1 MLQPAPRVLPSNA
14 PPLHDDGDSVQHA
27 SRVLQEHSGN
37 RQQQLAYPAS
47 AIYEPK
53 YTLPLHTENT
63 WPGAYQQYH
72 QQQQHVHHHAVPS
85 HQYNG
90 GQQFAIRARHPPYD
104 YQHADDER
112 NDLKKAADLFRRFQA
127 CAGYAKYRDK
137 QQAAKDEKAAQEQKW
152 PDDLEEAFFR
162 ALVKYPPMGR
172 RKLFYKDKQRGR
184 NELIADY
191 IQQLTGVER
200 GRKQVSSHI
209 QVLKPFVDGVPQI
222 MRYLSTKDMGHNSN
236 GRHCS
241 SHYGASHLSGR
252 HMSTY
257 PAAGLPSGTRSGGAS
272 SSLPRQNPME
282 EVRKGKN
289 RLDIFEPRKFE
300 MFVQRK
306 YCLVP
311 GSGQWQ
317 EERLHTYT
325 QSIDAPLGDDL
336 QLTDWQAFVQSY
348 PLLAVKHAQ
357 KPLDCNVVVADA
369 SIGFPSESFRELNGV
384 ELGISFVCGSS
395 QLDTDFMIRYR
406 NTFYRKGQQ
415 LADPEEFDA
424 PLQMTEGGRG
434 VTTSLK
440 FGSSVW
446 AKTLHQL
453 AARLMKQPVSGAEEH
468 DIGEEVRNGLAG
480 LTAMVEVIVVS
491 PHGQGHERVLVMCW
505 TFRKS
510 SVVTGRASWKRLLL
524 PQQQPQQQQAATST
538 TTQYPEPA
546 KSERV
551 DSVYDHAAQQ
561 YDDLPALEIPTQP
574 ALQSPFE
581 YESSTGSA
589 LPSATWPTSA
599 LSEDGGGFNAAPG
612 VHSGVSMDLMPD
624 NSFDFN
630 GAAINVSYD
639 PGLSDTGPFD
649 FSSFD
654 AGFDTAGFECP
665 SDFIDPDMVRYEHQQ
680 QLQEQMYDGFNA
692 APVLSAFGASPLNH
706 FTPNVVG
713 IGDET
718 PRHAA
723 PIAQMEGVVAQGLG
737 HVQQVF
743 PVFDVLEGTSYESQQ
758 QQQQQQGM
766 YQPMG
771 HEQQAYGGACG
782 PDAGSGGVDPL
793 GALADASYMRSLMP
807 KEKGM

>member
-37 RQQQLAYPAS
+37 RLQQLAYPAS

-53 YTLPLHTENT
+53 YSLPLQQTENS
-63 WPGAYQQYH
+63 WPGAYQQY
-72 QQQQHVHHHAVPS
+72 QQQHVHHHAVPS
-85 HQYNG
+85 HQYKG

-137 QQAAKDEKAAQEQKW
+137 QHQGKDEKAAQEQKW

-222 MRYLSTKDMGHNSN
+222 MRYLSTKDMGHNPN

-241 SHYGASHLSGR
+241 SHYRASHPSGR

-257 PAAGLPSGTRSGGAS
+257 PAAGLPYGTRTGGA
-272 SSLPRQNPME
+272 SSLPRQNEME
-282 EVRKGKN
+282 EVRKVKN
-289 RLDIFEPRKFE
+289 RLDIFEPKKFE

-311 GSGQWQ
+311 GSGEWQ

-336 QLTDWQAFVQSY
+336 QLADWQAFVQSY

-369 SIGFPSESFRELNGV
+369 SIGFPSESFREMSGV

-395 QLDTDFMIRYR
+395 QLDTEYMIRYR

-424 PLQMTEGGRG
+424 PLQMMEGGRG

-440 FGSSVW
+440 FGSSHW

-453 AARLMKQPVSGAEEH
+453 APRLMKEPASGAEQH
-468 DIGEEVRNGLAG
+468 NVDEEVRNGLAG
-480 LTAMVEVIVVS
+480 LSAMVEVIVVS
-491 PHGQGHERVLVMCW
+491 PHGHGHERVLVMCW

-524 PQQQPQQQQAATST
+524 PQQQPQQQPAAMST
-538 TTQYPEPA
+538 MTQYPEST
-546 KSERV
+546 KSDRV

-561 YDDLPALEIPTQP
+561 YDELPALETPTQP

-599 LSEDGGGFNAAPG
+599 ISGGGGSFNIAPG
-612 VHSGVSMDLMPD
+612 VQSGIPMDLMPD

-630 GAAINVSYD
+630 GGAINVSYD

-654 AGFDTAGFECP
+654 TGFEAAQFGYP
-665 SDFIDPDMVRYEHQQ
+665 SDFIDPDMERYEQQ
-680 QLQEQMYDGFNA
+680 QQQQQAQDEMYDGFAA
-692 APVLSAFGASPLNH
+692 APSLGVAGAPLH
-706 FTPNVVG
+706 SFTPSDVVG
-713 IGDET
+713 GDQT
-718 PRHAA
+718 PRHFA
-723 PIAQMEGVVAQGLG
+723 PVAQMEGVVTQGPG

-743 PVFDVLEGTSYESQQ
+743 PGFDGLGAASYESQQ
-758 QQQQQQGM
+758 QGM
-766 YQPMG
+766 YHAMG
-771 HEQQAYGGACG
+771 QEQQAYGGACG
-782 PDAGSGGVDPL
+782 PDAGRGGGDPL

-807 KEKGM
+807 KEEGM

>member
-27 SRVLQEHSGN
+27 SCVLQEHCGN

-53 YTLPLHTENT
+53 YSLPLQQTENS
-63 WPGAYQQYH
+63 WPGAYQQY
-72 QQQQHVHHHAVPS
+72 QQQHVHHHAVPS

-112 NDLKKAADLFRRFQA
+112 NDLKKAGDLFRRFQA

-137 QQAAKDEKAAQEQKW
+137 QHQGKDEKAAQEQKW

-222 MRYLSTKDMGHNSN
+222 MRYLSTKDMGHNPN
-236 GRHCS
+236 GRPCS
-241 SHYGASHLSGR
+241 SHYGASHPSGR

-257 PAAGLPSGTRSGGAS
+257 PAAGLPYGTRSGGAS
-272 SSLPRQNPME
+272 SLPRQNQME
-282 EVRKGKN
+282 EVRKVKN
-289 RLDIFEPRKFE
+289 RLDIFEPKKFE

-311 GSGQWQ
+311 GSGEWQ

-336 QLTDWQAFVQSY
+336 QLADWQAFVQSY

-369 SIGFPSESFRELNGV
+369 SIGFPSESFREMSGV

-395 QLDTDFMIRYR
+395 QLDTEYMIRYR

-424 PLQMTEGGRG
+424 PLQMMEGGCG

-440 FGSSVW
+440 FGSSHW

-453 AARLMKQPVSGAEEH
+453 AARLMKEPASGAEQH
-468 DIGEEVRNGLAG
+468 NVDEEVRNGLAG
-480 LTAMVEVIVVS
+480 LSAMVEVIVVS
-491 PHGQGHERVLVMCW
+491 PHGHGHERVLVMCW

-524 PQQQPQQQQAATST
+524 PQQQPQQQPAATST
-538 TTQYPEPA
+538 TTQYPE
-546 KSERV
+546 STRSDRV
-551 DSVYDHAAQQ
+551 DSVYDHATQQ
-561 YDDLPALEIPTQP
+561 YDELPALEIPTQP

-599 LSEDGGGFNAAPG
+599 ISGGGG
-612 VHSGVSMDLMPD
+612 
-624 NSFDFN
+624 
-630 GAAINVSYD
+630 AINVSYD
-639 PGLSDTGPFD
+639 PGLADTGPFD

-654 AGFDTAGFECP
+654 TGFEAAQFGYP
-665 SDFIDPDMVRYEHQQ
+665 SDFIDPDMERYEQQ
-680 QLQEQMYDGFNA
+680 QQQQQAQDEMYDGFAA
-692 APVLSAFGASPLNH
+692 APPFGAAGAPLH
-706 FTPNVVG
+706 PFTPSDVVG
-713 IGDET
+713 GDQT
-718 PRHAA
+718 PRHFA
-723 PIAQMEGVVAQGLG
+723 PVAQMEGAVSQGPG
-737 HVQQVF
+737 RVQQVF
-743 PVFDVLEGTSYESQQ
+743 SGFDGLGAASYESQQ
-758 QQQQQQGM
+758 QGM
-766 YQPMG
+766 YHAMSQ
-771 HEQQAYGGACG
+771 EQQAYGGACG
-782 PDAGSGGVDPL
+782 PDAGRGEGDPL

-807 KEKGM
+807 KEEGM

>member
-47 AIYEPK
+47 TIYEPK
-53 YTLPLHTENT
+53 YTLPLQQTENS
-63 WPGAYQQYH
+63 WPGAYTQY
-72 QQQQHVHHHAVPS
+72 QQQHVHLALAS

-137 QQAAKDEKAAQEQKW
+137 QQAAKIEQAVQEQKW

-162 ALVKYPPMGR
+162 ALVNAAATNSS
-172 RKLFYKDKQRGR
+172 Q
-184 NELIADY
+184 N

-222 MRYLSTKDMGHNSN
+222 MRYLSTKDMGHNPN

-241 SHYGASHLSGR
+241 SHYGASHPSGR

-257 PAAGLPSGTRSGGAS
+257 PAAGLPYGTRSGGA

-289 RLDIFEPRKFE
+289 RLDIFEPKKFE

-395 QLDTDFMIRYR
+395 QLDTEFMIRYR

-415 LADPEEFDA
+415 MADPEEFDA
-424 PLQMTEGGRG
+424 PLQMMEGGRG

-440 FGSSVW
+440 FGSSFW

-453 AARLMKQPVSGAEEH
+453 AARLMKEPASGAEQH
-468 DIGEEVRNGLAG
+468 NVDEEVRNGLAG

-491 PHGQGHERVLVMCW
+491 PHGHGHERVLVMCW

-538 TTQYPEPA
+538 TTQYLEPT

-561 YDDLPALEIPTQP
+561 YDELPALEIPTQP

-599 LSEDGGGFNAAPG
+599 MSEGGGSFNVAPG
-612 VHSGVSMDLMPD
+612 IHSGVPMDLMPD

-630 GAAINVSYD
+630 GGAINVSYD

-654 AGFDTAGFECP
+654 AGFDTTGFECP
-665 SDFIDPDMVRYEHQQ
+665 SDYIDPDMVRYEHQQ
-680 QLQEQMYDGFNA
+680 QLQEQMYDGFAA
-692 APVLSAFGASPLNH
+692 APPLGAAGAPLHH
-706 FTPNVVG
+706 FTPGDV
-713 IGDET
+713 IGGDQT
-718 PRHAA
+718 PRHFA
-723 PIAQMEGVVAQGLG
+723 PVAQMEGVVAQAPE

-743 PVFDVLEGTSYESQQ
+743 PGFDGLEEPP
-758 QQQQQQGM
+758 QQQQQGM
-766 YQPMG
+766 YHAMG
-771 HEQQAYGGACG
+771 QEQQAYGGACG
-782 PDAGSGGVDPL
+782 SDAGRGGVDPL

-807 KEKGM
+807 KEEGM